1 MITLSRHLFKIIVA
15 KGAGNGYH
23 KENAHKR
30 EGRGMKIAILLDE
43 DNFRRYASP
52 EKLPESYELGFFGNK
67 EPDEDAIAAFDPAV
81 IVADPMT
88 PVRGSLIAKLPNLKL
103 IQSQGVG
110 FHLFDLAAAR
120 SRGIP
125 VCNCAGANAGA
136 VAEQA
141 VLLMLAIL
149 RNLKEFDRMVFE
161 ARQAEAKGRCFRSGI
176 TELRDCHVGI
186 LGFGAIG
193 RTTAELLRSFGSRV
207 SYWNRTPKPDADFE
221 YLPFDRLLSECD
233 IVSVHLAVAP
243 ETEGIIGERA
253 LSLMKP
259 GSILINTARGE
270 IVDQEALCR
279 AIESGRL
286 LGAGLDTLSPEPVTA
301 DNPLL
306 QLPSAL
312 RERLVLSPHIGGITA
327 GSFRRYFD
335 LIWANVARVAAKE
348 TPKNIV
354 N

>member
-1 MITLSRHLFKIIVA
+1 
-15 KGAGNGYH
+15 
-23 KENAHKR
+23 
-30 EGRGMKIAILLDE
+30 MKIAILLDE
-43 DNFRRYASP
+43 DNFNRYASP
-52 EKLPESYELGFFGNK
+52 EKLPEDYELRFFGNK
-67 EPDEDAIAAFDPAV
+67 EPDEEAIAAFDPAV

-88 PVRGSLIAKLPNLKL
+88 PVRGSLIARLPGLRL

-110 FHLFDLAAAR
+110 FHLFDLEAAR

-141 VLLMLAIL
+141 VLLMLALL

-193 RTTAELLRSFGSRV
+193 RATAELLRAFGSRV
-207 SYWNRTPKPDADFE
+207 SYWNRTPKPESGFD

-243 ETEGIIGERA
+243 ETAGIIGERA

-270 IVDQEALCR
+270 IVDQEALR
-279 AIESGRL
+279 SSIESGHL

-306 QLPSAL
+306 QLPPAL

-327 GSFRRYFD
+327 GSFRRYFGI
-335 LIWANVARVAAKE
+335 IWENARRVAAGE
-348 TPKNIV
+348 TPQNIV